1 MSALVHKLHNNNG
14 AGDAYQWPPFTD
26 EQSDVLAQVIATVRS
41 EMRAELQS
49 AIAAAVA
56 QLHNEADV
64 TEAVAELRGQMAV
77 LLSLVGNGDLGSNG
91 KNRSRKAKS
100 VSEQVIRKV
109 TVTNP

>member
-1 MSALVHKLHNNNG
+1 MIIDS
-14 AGDAYQWPPFTD
+14 Q
-26 EQSDVLAQVIATVRS
+26 
-41 EMRAELQS
+41 
-49 AIAAAVA
+49 
-56 QLHNEADV
+56 ADV